1 MDPLPQESQPR
12 CHESP
17 TFGESRAEDNLG
29 YLYKFTIYV
38 KAK

>member
-17 TFGESRAEDNLG
+17 TFGETCAEDSLG
-29 YLYKFTIYV
+29 YLYKVTMYV
-38 KAK
+38 KVK